1 MAELPQKHRVSVSG
15 VLKILG
21 VSRSGYRAWKQRVP
35 SVSEKHRVHI
45 KDAIKQ
51 IYDGSHQNY
60 GAPKI
65 TEMLHRQ
72 GESIAEKTVGNY
84 MRQMGIKAQWVKP
97 YTVTTIDS
105 DFSSE
110 LQNILDEQFN
120 PSRPDAVWVSDI
132 TYIWTYNGFVYLT
145 SIMDLYSRK
154 IIAWVL
160 SQSLE
165 AIYKIE
171 EMIRNKT
178 PGEKYEERQK
188 QSRPVMDALFE
199 WLHTMEDSVDR
210 SSLIGDAIL
219 YTLNQEVY
227 LRRYL
232 EDGHLSIDNN
242 SAERALKNF
251 AVGRRNWLFAKSVRG
266 ADASALVYSIT
277 ETALLNH
284 LKPYA
289 YLTYILD
296 ELRKMGAFPKEEELK
311 KLLPWSEDLPEYC
324 RTKLKK

>member
-35 SVSEKHRVHI
+35 SVSEKHRDHI

-105 DFSSE
+105 DFNSE

-120 PSRPDAVWVSDI
+120 PDRPNTVWCSDI
-132 TYIWTYNGFVYLT
+132 TYIKREWLNRF
-145 SIMDLYSRK
+145 K
-154 IIAWVL
+154 IRDYKQAYRLIFEY
-160 SQSLE
+160 LE
-165 AIYKIE
+165 AFYNTKRIHSHCNYMSPNEFERLYK
-171 EMIRNKT
+171 RT
-178 PGEKYEERQK
+178 
-188 QSRPVMDALFE
+188 
-199 WLHTMEDSVDR
+199 HTE
-210 SSLIGDAIL
+210 
-219 YTLNQEVY
+219 
-227 LRRYL
+227 
-232 EDGHLSIDNN
+232 
-242 SAERALKNF
+242 AE
-251 AVGRRNWLFAKSVRG
+251 
-266 ADASALVYSIT
+266 
-277 ETALLNH
+277 LL
-284 LKPYA
+284 A
-289 YLTYILD
+289 
-296 ELRKMGAFPKEEELK
+296 G
-311 KLLPWSEDLPEYC
+311 
-324 RTKLKK
+324 